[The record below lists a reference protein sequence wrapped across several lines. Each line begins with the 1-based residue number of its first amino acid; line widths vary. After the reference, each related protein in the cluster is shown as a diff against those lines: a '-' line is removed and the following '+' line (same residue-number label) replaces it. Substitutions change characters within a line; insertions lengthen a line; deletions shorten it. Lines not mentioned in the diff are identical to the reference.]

1 MHNNPLVSVIMPVYN
16 SEKYL
21 KEAIDSIFDQTYQNI
36 ELIVIDDG
44 SVDNS
49 INIIKNINSDKIVFL
64 RNERN
69 IGVSATRNKGFSV
82 AKGKYIALMDSDDIS
97 PLYRIEKQVEFLE
110 NNIEYGL
117 IGGHYESFKKHLFFT
132 RRKLR
137 KHSLSDKHIEVSLNF
152 LGAIAGGSTM
162 IRSEVLLKNSLEF
175 DTSLH
180 IAEDFD
186 LWRRIGK
193 FSKVTNIDD
202 LLIHYRKHR
211 NNSIK
216 NREKNDLHMTRAI
229 IKSFDDLEIDIKNL
243 FDDQYKLKNIN
254 SFLEMNSYLEDMIN
268 KNLIS
273 KKYDQIFLEQ
283 SCTDLLFWFFKRH
296 IDILGYELYSGFKK
310 TIFFKNIK
318 LRLRD
323 KIKLFKVRII

>member
-1 MHNNPLVSVIMPVYN
+1 MHNTPLVSVIMPVYN
-16 SEKYL
+16 SEKHL
-21 KEAIDSIFDQTYQNI
+21 KEAIDSILNQTYKNI

-49 INIIKNINSDKIVFL
+49 IKIIKNIKSDKIVFL
-64 RNERN
+64 KNERN
-69 IGVSATRNKGFSV
+69 IGVSATRNKGFSI

-117 IGGHYESFKKHLFFT
+117 VGGHYESFKKYLFFT

-137 KHSLSDKHIEVSLNF
+137 KHSLSEKHIEVNLNF
-152 LGAIAGGSTM
+152 LGAIVGGSTM
-162 IRSEVLLKNSLEF
+162 IRSEVLFKNNLEF
-175 DTSLH
+175 DTSLR

-186 LWRRIGK
+186 LWRRIGQ
-193 FSKVTNIDD
+193 FSKVTNIDE

-229 IKSFDDLEIDIKNL
+229 IKSFDDLDIDIKNL
-243 FDDQYKLKNIN
+243 FNDQYKLKNMN

-268 KNLIS
+268 QNLIS
-273 KKYDQIFLEQ
+273 KKYDQKFLEKA
-283 SCTDLLFWFFKRH
+283 SSDLLFWFFKRH
-296 IDILGYELYSGFKK
+296 IDILGYELYKEFKK
-310 TIFFKNIK
+310 TMFFQNVKF
-318 LRLRD
+318 RLRD